1 MLDIPSLHRI
11 LFYQKPSLVW
21 LVSGLGLTPQEEW
34 ILKQIDDK
42 SSSRFNHTLED
53 YIKVQT
59 EFNQGMLPYALDP

>member
-1 MLDIPSLHRI
+1 M
-11 LFYQKPSLVW
+11 
-21 LVSGLGLTPQEEW
+21 SGLGLTPQEEW

-59 EFNQGMLPYALDP
+59 ELNQGMFPYALDP